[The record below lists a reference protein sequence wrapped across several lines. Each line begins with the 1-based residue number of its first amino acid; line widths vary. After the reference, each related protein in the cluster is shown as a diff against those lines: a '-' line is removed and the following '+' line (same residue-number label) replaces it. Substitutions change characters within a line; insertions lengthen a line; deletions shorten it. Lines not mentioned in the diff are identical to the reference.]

1 MFASCFSQYAMPSV
15 REGSMVN
22 TKTQIFLT
30 HFLVMPTSPTKRR
43 YPDEQA
49 DEPVYK
55 LDEEDDNYVPYV
67 PVKQR
72 KQQRLE
78 QLASRGGTEGNSQE
92 EKRKKQDQEEKED
105 EELEEVKRR
114 DKARKE
120 RTLLLEA
127 QEVKAKRAL
136 EGQCRQP

>member
-1 MFASCFSQYAMPSV
+1 MPSV
-15 REGSMVN
+15 REGSIVN
-22 TKTQIFLT
+22 TRRKYLL
-30 HFLVMPTSPTKRR
+30 HYLGVMSASPPTKRR
-43 YPDEQA
+43 HPDEPG
-49 DEPVYK
+49 DEPVYT

-78 QLASRGGTEGNSQE
+78 QLASRGGAEGNRQE
-92 EKRKKQDQEEKED
+92 ERPKKEEKEEKED

-114 DKARKE
+114 EKVRKE

-127 QEVKAKRAL
+127 QEVKAKKAL
-136 EGQCRQP
+136 EGQCCRPQHYPSNFL